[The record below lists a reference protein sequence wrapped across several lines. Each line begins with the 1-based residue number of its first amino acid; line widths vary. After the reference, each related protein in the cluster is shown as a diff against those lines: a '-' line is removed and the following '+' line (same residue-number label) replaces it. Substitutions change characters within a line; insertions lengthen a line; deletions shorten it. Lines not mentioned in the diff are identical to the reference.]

1 MSTYLDER
9 YPVIDLASNGGG
21 RGVDGNRSGQSTMA
35 DVLSD
40 LYAMRDVTGM
50 DVGSDLKL
58 ACVMELVGNAI
69 ERYQSK

>member
-1 MSTYLDER
+1 ME
-9 YPVIDLASNGGG
+9 GGE
-21 RGVDGNRSGQSTMA
+21 GVGQSTMA

-58 ACVMELVGNAI
+58 SVNYP
-69 ERYQSK
+69 RYD